1 MVEDLMRNQS
11 SQLKGHAEAWSNN
24 HFQIK
29 SNEVFVETSIRQ
41 FLQLTHVYIIQW

>member
-29 SNEVFVETSIRQ
+29 SNEVFVET
-41 FLQLTHVYIIQW
+41 FK